1 MLGSLS
7 LIVLMVSWGRKATEG
22 GEKNR
27 RKKEEE
33 AATAEDEDKFTVMI
47 MDTVDTVSPTNI
59 IHWFPSFEACLNSM
73 GQKQGNL
80 HQSRVTSKVSDFLPL
95 LLLSF
100 SLALT

>member
-1 MLGSLS
+1 MEVAVLGALS

-47 MDTVDTVSPTNI
+47 MDTVDTVSPINI
-59 IHWFPSFEACLNSM
+59 FHCHVHGHCRHSFT
-73 GQKQGNL
+73 
-80 HQSRVTSKVSDFLPL
+80 H
-95 LLLSF
+95 
-100 SLALT
+100 